1 MEPNTLKEGAYEYL
15 KRRILTGDLLPGQ
28 VISEREIMDILSL
41 GRTPIREALLL
52 LQNENLVQMY
62 PRKQTL
68 VKPLAMQD
76 ILDLFSLRKMLEP
89 QVAVQ
94 YLHQMDLMTL
104 YTHDTKLNSLVH
116 QGKET
121 ELLTFYT
128 EDIAFH
134 EYIISCSHN
143 AKLVGVCKPLFLEGL
158 RIGMLGAKTS
168 HSKGMEETYRQ
179 HHLILQAIVGETES
193 LIRQACVEH
202 LNAAQ
207 VIALETY
214 HTFSY

>member
-1 MEPNTLKEGAYEYL
+1 MEPNTLKEGAYDYL
-15 KRRILTGDLLPGQ
+15 KRRILTGELLPGQ
-28 VISEREIMDILSL
+28 IISERDIMDTLTL

-62 PRKQTL
+62 PRKQTI

-76 ILDLFSLRKMLEP
+76 ILDLFALRKMIEP

-94 YLHQMDLMTL
+94 YLHQLDLMIL
-104 YTHDTKLNSLVH
+104 HEHDAKLHSMAH
-116 QGKET
+116 QERET
-121 ELLTFYT
+121 GLLTFYT

-143 AKLVGVCKPLFLEGL
+143 TKLIGVCKPLFLEGL

-168 HSKGMEETYRQ
+168 HSKGMDETYRQ
-179 HHLILQAIVGETES
+179 HHQILQAIAGETES
-193 LIRQACVEH
+193 QIRQACIEH
-202 LNAAQ
+202 LNTAQ
-207 VIALETY
+207 IRALETY
-214 HTFSY
+214 RTFSL